1 MCCSPSF
8 LTSYIIID
16 HVSPG
21 CMMPA
26 PALMGRA
33 GLHRGCEALALA
45 PNPSLLIFDGPAV
58 GADFFRSLNQLVVVT
73 LTISYL
79 HTLLATLHIHLDRL
93 PRKRRTE
100 KGLVIKKHL
109 EKPPESN
116 NLNLHLKQLKKETN
130 SYHHVCPSTREQ
142 CYLFAWNRQ

>member
-109 EKPPESN
+109 EKATG
-116 NLNLHLKQLKKETN
+116 KQQSKLAFEAIEKGDE
-130 SYHHVCPSTREQ
+130 
-142 CYLFAWNRQ
+142 